1 MYPAI
6 AAFFLVSTL
15 SLLITTVAS
24 GHPRKSMYRALA
36 WSASASLAST
46 LAWEATN
53 EPLPVFGGEAGMAFA
68 VQTVFYGC
76 AALALWVWTD
86 MHAVDIEREQR
97 IECWRQESDERNCQI
112 EQRKAR
118 LEAEKRADREAEEA
132 REEQERAER
141 EAKTRKEQQRQVERE
156 AEVYREEKERAK
168 REAEAREEQQ
178 RQDEHKRKM
187 KQLRDERERRMQE
200 AEDNYNKA
208 RKELRER
215 LNYARTTVPDEAKYR
230 ELNRVK
236 KEIAACAKD
245 YGVTVEAFRYD
256 KDGERIVIKPQEGG
270 RSLPAEFQEQANR
283 LLDNDDV
290 REIYNHQNPIR
301 QAVKEMKQATGA
313 LRWELTSMIP

>member
-1 MYPAI
+1 MYPSI
-6 AAFFLVSTL
+6 AVFFLVGTIA
-15 SLLITTVAS
+15 LLIATVAS
-24 GHPRKSMYRALA
+24 GRPRPAMFRALA
-36 WSASASLAST
+36 WSATASLAST
-46 LAWEATN
+46 FAWEATS
-53 EPLPVFGGEAGMAFA
+53 EIPPLSGEAGA
-68 VQTVFYGC
+68 VPALQIAIYGFV
-76 AALALWVWTD
+76 ALALWIWSDTYASD
-86 MHAVDIEREQR
+86 LEHKQYMER
-97 IECWRQESDERNCQI
+97 WRQEIDEESRRI
-112 EQRKAR
+112 DQRKAR
-118 LEAEKRADREAEEA
+118 LEAEKRADREVEA
-132 REEQERAER
+132 REEQ
-141 EAKTRKEQQRQVERE
+141 
-156 AEVYREEKERAK
+156 ERAK
-168 REAEAREEQQ
+168 REAEARKEQQ

-290 REIYNHQNPIR
+290 REIYNHQDPIR
-301 QAVKEMKQATGA
+301 QAVKEVKQATGA

>member
-15 SLLITTVAS
+15 SLLITTVA
-24 GHPRKSMYRALA
+24 GGRPRKSMYRALA

-76 AALALWVWTD
+76 AALALWVWAD

-97 IECWRQESDERNCQI
+97 IERWQQESDERNRQI

-141 EAKTRKEQQRQVERE
+141 EAKTRK
-156 AEVYREEKERAK
+156 
-168 REAEAREEQQ
+168 EQQ

-230 ELNRVK
+230 ELGRVK
-236 KEIAACAKD
+236 KEIATCAKEC
-245 YGVTVEAFRYD
+245 GVSLAAFRYD

-270 RSLPAEFQEQANR
+270 RSLPVEFQEQANR

-290 REIYNHQNPIR
+290 REIYNHQDPIR
-301 QAVKEMKQATGA
+301 QALKDWKQSTEA
-313 LRWELTSMIP
+313 LRWEMLNMIP

>member
-53 EPLPVFGGEAGMAFA
+53 EPLPVFEGEAGMAFA

-76 AALALWVWTD
+76 AALALWVWAD
-86 MHAVDIEREQR
+86 MHAMDVEREQR
-97 IECWRQESDERNCQI
+97 IECWQQELDERNRQI
-112 EQRKAR
+112 DQKIDQM
-118 LEAEKRADREAEEA
+118 RAKREAEE
-132 REEQERAER
+132 
-141 EAKTRKEQQRQVERE
+141 QVERE

-230 ELNRVK
+230 ELNHVK

-290 REIYNHQNPIR
+290 REIYNHQDPIR
-301 QAVKEMKQATGA
+301 QAVKEVKQATGA